1 MYEAFEKMRSITVKN
16 FNQNFRIDSVNKID
30 FVIVEKED
38 IPKLIEILNILKGRW
53 LNMYDIFDKLPKG
66 QLKIEDL
73 EFLLFMWKIST

>member
-38 IPKLIEILNILKGRW
+38 IPKLIEILNILKGR
-53 LNMYDIFDKLPKG
+53 
-66 QLKIEDL
+66 
-73 EFLLFMWKIST
+73 